1 MSVLFYVTGM
11 LLVFAIGYM
20 LSFDRKNIK
29 YKRIAAMLAIQIV
42 LVFFMMNT
50 TAGLAIVTTIGDFFE
65 GLIEIANAGINF
77 VFGGI
82 VNEGEAPFIFTA
94 LLPLVFISVLIG
106 ILNYLKLLP
115 LIIKFVGW
123 VVSKLT
129 GMGKLESYFAVS
141 TAVLGQPEVFLTV
154 KREIPIISKQRIYTI
169 CTSAMSAVSM
179 AMVGSY
185 MTMIE
190 PKYVV
195 TAVALNIFSALIV
208 ANIMNPY
215 DLDEK
220 EDLMEEAQEEEK
232 RVPFFQMVSES
243 VMDGL
248 KLVVTVAA
256 MLLGFISLMELVN
269 VIFLG
274 IFSISF
280 ETLLGYIFAPIAFLM
295 GVPWADAVQ
304 AGSIMATK
312 LVTNEFVAMLN
323 FGDVTGISE
332 KTAAIVSVYLVSFAN
347 FGTVGIVAGSIKAI
361 SEKQGN
367 FVSKYALKLLLGSTM
382 ASIISGTVM
391 GLVM

>member
-20 LSFDRKNIK
+20 FSFDRKNIK

-50 TAGLAIVTTIGDFFE
+50 TAGLAIVTAIGDFFE

-208 ANIMNPY
+208 ANIINPY